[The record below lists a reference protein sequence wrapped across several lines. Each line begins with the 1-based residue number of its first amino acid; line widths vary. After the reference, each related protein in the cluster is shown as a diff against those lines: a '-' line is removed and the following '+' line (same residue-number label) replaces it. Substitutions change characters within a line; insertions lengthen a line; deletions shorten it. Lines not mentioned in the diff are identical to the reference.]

1 MKTKSNTSVPL
12 SDDTLQP
19 RLNYGKSIGVLWAIL
34 VTLLPAS
41 AMATIPTKV
50 QCPQRYTE
58 LQPVA
63 ASSTTPLQRP
73 AIAFESETP
82 LLMPAGY
89 TKTIEE
95 VIAEDKLI
103 TESKWENDMVSVT
116 DSPLEQMIQEDNLI
130 IESNIT
136 HEVFP
141 LTTINSIAK

>member
-12 SDDTLQP
+12 SKDILQP

-34 VTLLPAS
+34 VTLLPTS
-41 AMATIPTKV
+41 AMATAPTKV

-63 ASSTTPLQRP
+63 TSSTTPLQRP
-73 AIAFESETP
+73 AVACESETP

-116 DSPLEQMIQEDNLI
+116 DSPLEHMIQEDNLI
-130 IESNIT
+130 IESNVT
-136 HEVFP
+136 HEGFP
-141 LTTINSIAK
+141 ARTGNSSAT